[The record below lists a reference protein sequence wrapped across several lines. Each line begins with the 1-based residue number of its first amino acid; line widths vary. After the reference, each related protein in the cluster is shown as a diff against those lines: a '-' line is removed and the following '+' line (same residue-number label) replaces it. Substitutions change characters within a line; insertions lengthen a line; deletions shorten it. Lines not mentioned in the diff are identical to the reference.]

1 MVDLSTTTPLRALET
16 GQLLPFPN
24 KINTVPQAF
33 VVMTYALRDLVDD
46 YQAEANALSCDLGE
60 IPDLDAITH
69 SHATLDA
76 IAQQVIA
83 LEPAGPSDRSL
94 QMAALMVRLSIAM
107 EAPYDQQAIVE
118 MVSDARQCLL
128 LRPGERDAALVNPL
142 LLMCFALL
150 DHLSDQIEA
159 DAWQPEDEA
168 DCLEWDAELI
178 PAF

>member
-16 GQLLPFPN
+16 GQLLPFPM
-24 KINTVPQAF
+24 KSNTVPQAF

-46 YQAEANALSCDLGE
+46 YQAEANALSCDMGE
-60 IPDLDAITH
+60 TPDPDAITH

-83 LEPAGPSDRSL
+83 LEPAAPSDRSL

-118 MVSDARQCLL
+118 MVSDARQHLL
-128 LRPGERDAALVNPL
+128 LRLDERDAAMVNSL
-142 LLMCFALL
+142 LLMCFVLL
-150 DHLSDQIEA
+150 DHLTEQVKA
-159 DAWQPEDEA
+159 DEWQPEDEA
-168 DCLEWDAELI
+168 DCLEWDADLLA
-178 PAF
+178 AF